1 MPNRGSRQGVASST
15 DGVRNWISTRV
26 WIKLRV
32 VRQLFVTVERCAI
45 AVRYSILYT
54 VWLFVV
60 RRSSARLINS

>member
-1 MPNRGSRQGVASST
+1 MPSKGSRHGVASST

-32 VRQLFVTVERCAI
+32 VRQLFVTVDRCAI
-45 AVRYSILYT
+45 AVRYSILYI

-60 RRSSARLINS
+60 RQLSARLIIS

>member
-1 MPNRGSRQGVASST
+1 MPNKGSKHGVVSST
-15 DGVRNWISTRV
+15 DGVRNWVRTRV

-45 AVRYSILYT
+45 IVRYSILYT